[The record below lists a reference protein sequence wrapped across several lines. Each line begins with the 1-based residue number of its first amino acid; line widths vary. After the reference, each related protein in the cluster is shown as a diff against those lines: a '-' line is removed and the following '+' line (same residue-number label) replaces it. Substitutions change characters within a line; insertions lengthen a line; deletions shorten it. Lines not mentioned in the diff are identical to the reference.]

1 MAFSAAAPAQ
11 QTQGA
16 GRRVVYEAAFFAP
29 FSPANALQIIQR
41 VPGFTL
47 DEGDTEVRGFSQAAG
62 NVVINGRRP
71 SLKSETLE
79 TVLARIPARRVLRIE
94 IASGEQFGAD
104 YVGKPQVVN
113 VVLSEESGI
122 AGTAE
127 GTVRREFTGSLVP
140 EGSISALIRRGPS
153 TFNLSAELDNDETSE
168 IGYDRL
174 AGLPDGLEEELRLKF
189 NRIRE
194 PTAKLTA
201 SWSLEE
207 SDVRS
212 AHLNASLTSGTFK
225 LSQTNHVIPRED
237 AERNDVLS
245 EHYYGRT
252 IELGGDV
259 TRPLLGGGI
268 KLVGLATRRYRD
280 RDDLSLLIAD
290 EGLLGGVSQNQKDWR
305 DESLMRLVWNRT
317 NLLGWSVEAGV
328 EGAINR
334 LNSHVE
340 LFDIDANNEAT
351 RVDLPLDDAVVKEY
365 RGEAFVNLGR
375 NLTPALRL
383 DLGLNYEAS
392 RLTVS
397 GDVSARRSLQ
407 FLKPRATLDWRG
419 GAWHA
424 QLSAK
429 RTVAQ
434 LNFDDFISFVEIS
447 TDRVNGGNAELQPQR
462 AWELLASAD
471 RTILGDGRIKLDIGY
486 DFIEKVQDRVP
497 TPEGYDAP
505 GNLGSGSMFSAVGNL
520 DLPLARMGIKGGRLS
535 LYGSYVKTSVRDPYT
550 LTDRPFSNYSLF
562 YFTAELRQDLGRFA
576 WSLSAEGSTASTA
589 YRRDELDTYRG
600 MMPIVNAYVEYRPAQ
615 DWIIT
620 LGAQNLLDVTASSNR
635 RFFLPD
641 RTAPAP
647 YMEEIRV
654 RSLHVTPYLTIKH
667 SFG

>member
-1 MAFSAAAPAQ
+1 MALPVAAFAQ
-11 QTQGA
+11 QAQQQ
-16 GRRVVYEAAFFAP
+16 GRRVVYEADFFAR
-29 FSPANALQIIQR
+29 FSPANALQIVQR

-47 DEGDTEVRGFSQAAG
+47 DEGDSEVRGFSQAAG

-94 IASGEQFGAD
+94 IASGDQFGSD

-113 VVLSEESGI
+113 VVLSEEGGL
-122 AGTAE
+122 AGTAVA
-127 GTVRREFTGSLVP
+127 TMRREFTGALVP
-140 EGSISALIRRGPS
+140 EGSVSALIRRGAS
-153 TFNLSAELDNDETSE
+153 TFNLSAELDNDDTSE

-174 AGLPDGLEEELRLKF
+174 LALPSGLEEELRLKF
-189 NRIRE
+189 NRIKE
-194 PTAKLTA
+194 PAAKVTA

-212 AHLNASLTSGTFK
+212 AHLNGSIISDTFR
-225 LSQTNHVIPRED
+225 LGQTNHVIPRAGAVRD
-237 AERNDVLS
+237 DVLTQ
-245 EHYYGRT
+245 HYYGRD

-268 KLVGLATRRYRD
+268 KLVGLATRRYRN
-280 RDDLSLLIAD
+280 RDDLSLMIAD
-290 EGLLGGVSQNQKDWR
+290 GAPPGGVSQNQKDWR
-305 DESLMRLVWNRT
+305 DESLMRLVWNRA
-317 NLLGWSVEAGV
+317 NLHGWSVEAGLD
-328 EGAINR
+328 GAINR
-334 LNSHVE
+334 LDSHVD
-340 LFDIDANNEAT
+340 LFEIDAGGTPE

-375 NLTPALRL
+375 SLTPTLRL
-383 DLGLNYEAS
+383 DIGLNYEAS

-397 GDVSARRSLQ
+397 GDVTARRSLQ
-407 FLKPRATLDWRG
+407 FWKPRATLDWRG

-424 QLSAK
+424 QFSAK

-434 LNFDDFISFVEIS
+434 LNFDDFISVVEIS
-447 TDRVNGGNAELQPQR
+447 TDRVNGGNADLQPQR
-462 AWELLASAD
+462 AWELLASVD

-486 DFIEKVQDRVP
+486 DFVQKVQDRVP

-505 GNLGSGSMFSAVGNL
+505 GNLGNGSMFSAVGNL
-520 DLPLARMGIKGGRLS
+520 DLPLARAGLKGGRLS

-550 LTDRPFSNYSLF
+550 FTERPFSNYSLF
-562 YFTAELRQDLGRFA
+562 YFTAELRQDLGKFA
-576 WSLSAEGSTASTA
+576 WSLSAEGSTSSTA

-600 MMPIVNAYVEYRPAQ
+600 MMPSVSAYVEYRPAQ
-615 DWIIT
+615 DWT
-620 LGAQNLLDVTASSNR
+620 LTFGARNLLDVAASRDR

-641 RTAPAP
+641 RTTP
-647 YMEEIRV
+647 
-654 RSLHVTPYLTIKH
+654 LPYLQELRMRNQHVMPYITVKH

>member
-11 QTQGA
+11 QAQQ

-127 GTVRREFTGSLVP
+127 GTVRREYTGSLVP
-140 EGSISALIRRGPS
+140 EGSVSALIRRGPS

-174 AGLPDGLEEELRLKF
+174 LALPSGLEEELRLKF

-212 AHLNASLTSGTFK
+212 AHLNASLTSGTFR
-225 LSQTNHVIPRED
+225 LNQTNHVIPRED
-237 AERNDVLS
+237 AERDDVLS
-245 EHYYGRT
+245 QHYYGRT

-280 RDDLSLLIAD
+280 RDDLSLLVAQ

-340 LFDIDANNEAT
+340 LFDIDANDEAV

-365 RGEAFVNLGR
+365 RGEAFLNLGR

-397 GDVSARRSLQ
+397 GDVSARRSLR

-424 QLSAK
+424 QFSAK

-434 LNFDDFISFVEIS
+434 LNFDDFISFVEIA
-447 TDRVNGGNAELQPQR
+447 TDRVNGGNADLQPQR

-486 DFIEKVQDRVP
+486 DFVEKVQDRVP

-505 GNLGSGSMFSAVGNL
+505 GNLGSGSRFSAVGNL
-520 DLPLARMGIKGGRLS
+520 DLPLARMGFKGGRLS

-550 LTDRPFSNYSLF
+550 LTRRPFSDYSLF
-562 YFTAELRQDLGRFA
+562 YFTAELRQDLGSFA
-576 WSLSAEGSTASTA
+576 WSLSAEGSTTSTA
-589 YRRDELDTYRG
+589 YRRDELDVYRG

-615 DWIIT
+615 DWTIT
-620 LGAQNLLDVTASSNR
+620 LGAQNLLDVTASRDR

-641 RTAPAP
+641 RTTPEP
-647 YMEEIRV
+647 YLEELRV
-654 RSLHVTPYLTIKH
+654 RNLHVTPYLTIKH